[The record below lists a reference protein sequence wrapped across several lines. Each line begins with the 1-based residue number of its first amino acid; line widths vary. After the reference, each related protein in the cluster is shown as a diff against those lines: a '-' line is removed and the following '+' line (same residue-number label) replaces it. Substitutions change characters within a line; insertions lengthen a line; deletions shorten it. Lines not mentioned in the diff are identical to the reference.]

1 MKKKLRK
8 PPPPLRASDFC
19 LLRCGP
25 AQASPLR
32 SEASR
37 ALRYGDKNRR
47 PVPKGD

>member
-1 MKKKLRK
+1 MKKGQKTT
-8 PPPPLRASDFC
+8 PPLRASDFC

-25 AQASPLR
+25 AQASALR
-32 SEASR
+32 SEPSR